1 MALPMPFDN
10 PSTYPGHVGIDFAQ
24 PKGTIVRASGKGRV
38 TQISF
43 SNTGGWRV
51 WIKYN
56 DGTIK
61 YVHMDSRADILVN
74 VGDQVEYGQPIAKVG
89 KYGQAS
95 GNIPA
100 STGYHLHIENGDESG
115 ADAVWKIVNRNEV
128 VGEEEMPSIED
139 ILDYNVPRQGGQTG
153 TTNLRQIIAWFDAAV
168 AGIAAKV
175 DSRPDADKVREIV
188 YRTPV
193 SRQGGP
199 LKGSTNL
206 EATIAWL
213 DANFQSV
220 RDSVK
225 QSVLD
230 AIKTLPTGPGVTVDA
245 DAVAVKVAQAVADV
259 LAERLKD

>member
-1 MALPMPFDN
+1 MSLPMPFDN

-51 WIKYN
+51 WIKYDN
-56 DGTIK
+56 GTIK

-74 VGDQVEYGQPIAKVG
+74 VGDEVEYGQPIAKVG

-128 VGEEEMPSIED
+128 VGEEMLNDDDLIKISNAVWGHRGGGTAPLIINGSNGGTEYPATTLGFMQRRIRDEVVAPAINSLRNELKSNVQI
-139 ILDYNVPRQGGQTG
+139 DYDQLASALARQG
-153 TTNLRQIIAWFDAAV
+153 I
-168 AGIAAKV
+168 
-175 DSRPDADKVREIV
+175 
-188 YRTPV
+188 
-193 SRQGGP
+193 
-199 LKGSTNL
+199 
-206 EATIAWL
+206 
-213 DANFQSV
+213 
-220 RDSVK
+220 
-225 QSVLD
+225 
-230 AIKTLPTGPGVTVDA
+230 
-245 DAVAVKVAQAVADV
+245 AQAVADV